1 MASFYLFIYDI
12 HKQIKDILPC
22 ETKSAKINF
31 IQISQSDYMNVPKY
45 NNYEGFSVYLNSEI
59 DFNRDIFDLF
69 FLGNSKIAKSYLEND
84 LIFYNCEHPIWK
96 YDIECHESDTLKISS
111 EFCKSIIGDL

>member
-1 MASFYLFIYDI
+1 MILFDRFKPIP
-12 HKQIKDILPC
+12 HPLFFVLKP
-22 ETKSAKINF
+22 
-31 IQISQSDYMNVPKY
+31 
-45 NNYEGFSVYLNSEI
+45 GLN
-59 DFNRDIFDLF
+59 IFDLF

-111 EFCKSIIGDL
+111 EFCKSIIGD